1 MTHIDDNLQLSEQG
15 VFRVD
20 ELPDGTLL
28 VTLLATQRLRGE
40 SWGGGGG
47 GERGEDIGAETMSEI
62 IGVQLLFDQ

>member
-1 MTHIDDNLQLSEQG
+1 MLGGGSTVTHIDDNPQLSEQG
-15 VFRVD
+15 VFRID

-47 GERGEDIGAETMSEI
+47 GGGGEGE
-62 IGVQLLFDQ
+62 GGGHWG